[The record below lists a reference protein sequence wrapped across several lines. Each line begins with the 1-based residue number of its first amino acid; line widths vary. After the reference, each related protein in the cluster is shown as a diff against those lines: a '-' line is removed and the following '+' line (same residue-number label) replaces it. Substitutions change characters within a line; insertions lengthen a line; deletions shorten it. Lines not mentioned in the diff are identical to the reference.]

1 MTVASRSRTVAAM
14 RGRRCTIAIAMAAA
28 LGSAAVATPAPGE
41 IPSVVRARYGAEQ
54 GLARGTVFFLETAAG
69 PVAVGAAHSFEVS
82 KLAASPELV
91 FELGRT
97 RARVAAASRLLTLP
111 GVAFSE
117 SGGSLRSDF
126 VVFALDAP
134 PASVRV
140 LPAGTA
146 RKRGRV
152 AVLGIPG
159 SVPADQDA
167 VGGDVR
173 ESNDEKLEI
182 ELDSAYDLR
191 GWGGAPVVS
200 SDDGSA
206 IGIVQAAQPTGKT
219 MLVIATPI
227 AAVLDALRTP
237 LEGGR
242 GRVFAAL
249 REQPPIAATT
259 ASTAPATSPTAPA
272 AAEKQKAP
280 APIRQTGPQRPVV
293 LAIEYPQ
300 NEATFGG
307 AEPTAFVAG
316 RALVPRSEGVTTD
329 VVFVIDVSGST
340 SAPSGAD
347 VNGNGVIGVAPTG
360 TAGGLFALGASDPG
374 DSILAAE
381 VAAVRRLLSRLD
393 PRYTRVALATFS
405 GQMLDY
411 GVLAENPAVTE
422 VALTNAYEDMQ
433 RALDRVLARGPNGAT
448 YIAAGIDQATNEL
461 LGQSGAFSR
470 ADANSQKVIVF
481 LTDGLATLPFE
492 SDDPRNTITVMR
504 AADRAHNANARVLSF
519 GVGEEALSG
528 PLALLELARLTDGT
542 FTPVRDPALLSE
554 VFAEVE
560 FSDVKT
566 LLVRNATLG
575 AAALATELGA
585 DGSFGAL
592 VPLRTGRNE
601 IEVTASAS
609 DGRSTTERVTVHFA
623 PDGVVAELPPG
634 LVSIQNKLLELRL
647 TQIRR
652 ERIAGEQQRV
662 DQLREQLAREI
673 ERERE
678 RARQRATQQ
687 RKQLELEVERQPPSD
702 DGAGSGSQRAPA
714 RP

>member
-1 MTVASRSRTVAAM
+1 M
-14 RGRRCTIAIAMAAA
+14 
-28 LGSAAVATPAPGE
+28 
-41 IPSVVRARYGAEQ
+41 VRARYGAEQ
-54 GLARGTVFFLETAAG
+54 GLAKGTVFFLATAAG
-69 PVAVGAAHSFEVS
+69 AVAVGAAHSFELP

-111 GVAFSE
+111 GVGFSE
-117 SGGSLRSDF
+117 PGGSLRSDF

-134 PASVRV
+134 PAAVRV
-140 LPAGTA
+140 LPAGAA

-152 AVLGIPG
+152 LVLGIPG
-159 SVPADQDA
+159 SVPEDQHA
-167 VGGDVR
+167 VGGKVR
-173 ESNDEKLEI
+173 ESDDEKLEI
-182 ELDSAYDLR
+182 ELDAAYDLR
-191 GWGGAPVVS
+191 GWGGAPVVAG
-200 SDDGSA
+200 DDGSVL
-206 IGIVQAAQPTGKT
+206 GIVQAAQPTGKT
-219 MLVIATPI
+219 MRVVATPI
-227 AAVLDALRTP
+227 AAVLDALRSP

-242 GRVFAAL
+242 GRAFAAL
-249 REQPPIAATT
+249 RVEQPGAATT
-259 ASTAPATSPTAPA
+259 PSAAPADPPAVPTATERP
-272 AAEKQKAP
+272 KATD
-280 APIRQTGPQRPVV
+280 PIRQTGPQRPVV
-293 LAIEYPQ
+293 VAIDHPQ
-300 NEATFGG
+300 SEAILGGTEAT
-307 AEPTAFVAG
+307 AIVAG
-316 RALVPRSEGVTTD
+316 LALVPRSDGFTTD

-340 SAPSGAD
+340 AAPSGAD
-347 VNGNGVIGVAPTG
+347 VNGNGVIGAAPTSA
-360 TAGGLFALGASDPG
+360 AGGLFALGSSDPG

-393 PRYTRVALATFS
+393 PRHTRVALATFS

-422 VALTNAYEDMQ
+422 IALTNAYEDVQ

-461 LGQSGAFSR
+461 LGQHGAFSR
-470 ADANSQKVIVF
+470 PDANSQKVIVF
-481 LTDGLATLPFE
+481 LTDGLPTLPFE
-492 SDDPRNTITVMR
+492 GDDPRNTITVMR
-504 AADRAHNANARVLSF
+504 AADRARNANARVYSF

-542 FTPVRDPALLSE
+542 FTPVRDPALLSD

-560 FSDVKT
+560 FADVES
-566 LLVRNATLG
+566 LEVRNATLET
-575 AAALATELGA
+575 AALATELGA

-601 IEVTASAS
+601 IEVTAIAS

-623 PDGVVAELPPG
+623 PDGIAAELPPR
-634 LVSIQNKLLELRL
+634 LVSMRNKLLELRL

-652 ERIAGEQQRV
+652 DRIAGEQQSI
-662 DQLREQLAREI
+662 DELRARLAREI

-678 RARQRATQQ
+678 AAKARAARQ
-687 RKQLELEVERQPPSD
+687 RKQLEVEIERQPASD
-702 DGAGSGSQRAPA
+702 GGAGGGSQRAPA

>member
-1 MTVASRSRTVAAM
+1 MH
-14 RGRRCTIAIAMAAA
+14 GRCSLAIAMAAA
-28 LGSAAVATPAPGE
+28 LGAAALAAPARGE
-41 IPSVVRARYGAEQ
+41 LPSVVRARYGAEQ
-54 GLARGTVFFLETAAG
+54 GLARGTVFFLATAAG
-69 PVAVGAAHSFEVS
+69 PVAVGAAHSFDVS

-111 GVAFSE
+111 GVPFSE
-117 SGGSLRSDF
+117 PGGSLRSDF

-134 PASVRV
+134 PAAVRV
-140 LPAGTA
+140 RPAGA
-146 RKRGRV
+146 PRRRGRV

-159 SVPADQDA
+159 SVPEDQHA
-167 VGGDVR
+167 VAGQVR
-173 ESNDEKLEI
+173 ESDDEKVEI

-191 GWGGAPVVS
+191 GWGGAPVVES
-200 SDDGSA
+200 EDGGV

-219 MLVIATPI
+219 MRVVATPI
-227 AAVLDALRTP
+227 AAVLDALRSP

-242 GRVFAAL
+242 GRAFAAL
-249 REQPPIAATT
+249 RNEPPGAATT
-259 ASTAPATSPTAPA
+259 ARTAPAASPTAPPPS
-272 AAEKQKAP
+272 EKPKPP
-280 APIRQTGPQRPVV
+280 ATIRQTGPQRPVV
-293 LAIEYPQ
+293 VAIDHPQ
-300 NEATFGG
+300 NEATLGG
-307 AEPTAFVAG
+307 TEATAIVAG
-316 RALVPRSEGVTTD
+316 RALVPRSEGFTTD

-347 VNGNGVIGVAPTG
+347 VNGNGVIGAAPTS
-360 TAGGLFALGASDPG
+360 ASGGLFALGSSDPG

-422 VALTNAYEDMQ
+422 IALTNAYEDTQ

-461 LGQSGAFSR
+461 LGQHGAFSR

-481 LTDGLATLPFE
+481 LTDGLPTLPFE
-492 SDDPRNTITVMR
+492 GNDPRNTITVMR
-504 AADRAHNANARVLSF
+504 AADRARNANARVYSF

-542 FTPVRDPALLSE
+542 FTPVRDPALLSD

-560 FSDVKT
+560 FADVES
-566 LLVRNATLG
+566 LEVRNATLG

-592 VPLRTGRNE
+592 VPLRTGRNQ
-601 IEVTASAS
+601 IEVTARAS

-623 PDGVVAELPPG
+623 PDGVAAALPPG
-634 LVSIQNKLLELRL
+634 LVSVQNKLLELRL
-647 TQIRR
+647 TQLRR
-652 ERIAGEQQRV
+652 DRIAGEQQRV
-662 DQLREQLAREI
+662 EALRAQLAREI
-673 ERERE
+673 SRERE
-678 RARQRATQQ
+678 RAAERAVEQ
-687 RKQLELEVERQPPSD
+687 RKQLKLEVERQPSGD
-702 DGAGSGSQRAPA
+702 GGAGGESQRAPA
-714 RP
+714 GP

>member
-1 MTVASRSRTVAAM
+1 
-14 RGRRCTIAIAMAAA
+14 MAAA
-28 LGSAAVATPAPGE
+28 LGSAGVVATARGE
-41 IPSVVRARYGAEQ
+41 SPSVVRARYGAEL

-82 KLAASPELV
+82 RLAASPELV
-91 FELGRT
+91 FELGRS
-97 RARVAAASRLLTLP
+97 RVRVAAASRLLTLP

-117 SGGSLRSDF
+117 PGGSLRSDF

-134 PASVRV
+134 PAAVRV
-140 LPAGTA
+140 LPAGAA
-146 RKRGRV
+146 RTRGRV

-159 SVPADQDA
+159 SVPEDQHA
-167 VGGDVR
+167 VAGQVR
-173 ESNDEKLEI
+173 ESSDEKLEI

-191 GWGGAPVVS
+191 GWGGAPVVA

-219 MLVIATPI
+219 MRVVATPI
-227 AAVLDALRTP
+227 AAVLDALRSP
-237 LEGGR
+237 LENGR
-242 GRVFAAL
+242 GRAFAAL
-249 REQPPIAATT
+249 REQLPSEATT
-259 ASTAPATSPTAPA
+259 ASTAPSAPLTAQE
-272 AAEKQKAP
+272 AAEKQKPP

-293 LAIEYPQ
+293 VAIEYPQ

-307 AEPTAFVAG
+307 TQAVAIIAG
-316 RALVPRSEGVTTD
+316 RALVPRSEGITTD

-347 VNGNGVIGVAPTG
+347 VNGNGVVGVAPTR
-360 TAGGLFALGASDPG
+360 TAEGLFALGSGDPG
-374 DSILAAE
+374 DSVLAAE

-393 PRYTRVALATFS
+393 PRHTRVALATFA

-411 GVLAENPAVTE
+411 GVLAENPAATE
-422 VALTNAYEDMQ
+422 VALTNAYEDVQ
-433 RALDRVLARGPNGAT
+433 RALDRVLARGANGAT

-461 LGQSGAFSR
+461 LGLQGAFSR

-481 LTDGLATLPFE
+481 LTDGLPTLPFE
-492 SDDPRNTITVMR
+492 GNDPRNTITVMR
-504 AADRAHNANARVLSF
+504 AAERARKANARVFSF

-528 PLALLELARLTDGT
+528 PLSLLELARITDGT
-542 FTPVRDPALLSE
+542 FTPVRDPALLSD

-560 FSDVKT
+560 FADVET
-566 LLVRNATLG
+566 LRVRNVTLG

-601 IEVTASAS
+601 IEVTARAP
-609 DGRSTTERVTVHFA
+609 DARSTTEHVTVHFA
-623 PDGVVAELPPG
+623 PDGVAAELPPG
-634 LVSIQNKLLELRL
+634 LVSIHNKLLELRL

-662 DQLREQLAREI
+662 DQLRDQLAREI

-678 RARQRATQQ
+678 RARERATQQ
-687 RKQLELEVERQPPSD
+687 RRQLDVEIERMPSTD
-702 DGAGSGSQRAPA
+702 DGASGRSQRAPA
-714 RP
+714 GP